1 MPDQQRDYY
10 EVLGV
15 ERDADAKTIKNAF
28 RKLALKYHPDRNK
41 SADAEER
48 FKEIAEAYAI
58 LSDPEKRKKYDTSG
72 FAGVADFS
80 AEDLFGG
87 IDFGDIFGDMG
98 FGFDFGRHAG
108 GSIFDRFFH
117 HQREPER
124 GRDLEV
130 QVMVTLDM
138 INEGGE
144 QAVRLGHPMA
154 CEACHGTGAAAGTTP
169 RTCEACG
176 GSGQKVIARK
186 ETKDKGSVMFQQITI
201 CPVCHGK
208 GSFIDHPCK
217 QCHGSG
223 QIEKEESLK
232 IKIPRGAEEGMALR
246 IAGHGLPADKPGLPP
261 GDLYVIV
268 RTAPDKRFQRLGADL
283 WRTETISVA
292 DAVLGTEI
300 KVPTLK
306 NSITVKVPPGTQ
318 HDEVLRLRGKG
329 LPYFEGNSMG
339 DLKLRMQIEIP
350 THINNEERK
359 LYEQLQELDKK
370 SSHKKRWWES
380 K

>member
-1 MPDQQRDYY
+1 MPEQQRDYY

-41 SADAEER
+41 SPDAEER

-58 LSDPEKRKKYDTSG
+58 LSDPEKRKKYDAGG

-108 GSIFDRFFH
+108 GGIFDRFFH
-117 HQREPER
+117 HQRGPER

-130 QVMVTLDM
+130 QVMVSLDM

-144 QAVRLGHPMA
+144 QSVRLGHPMV
-154 CEACHGTGAAAGTTP
+154 CEACHGTGAEAGTSA
-169 RTCEACG
+169 RTCESCG
-176 GSGQKVIARK
+176 GSGQKVISRK
-186 ETKDKGSVMFQQITI
+186 ETKDKGSVMFQQITV
-201 CPVCHGK
+201 CPACHGK
-208 GSFIDHPCK
+208 GVFIDHPCK

-223 QIEKEESLK
+223 QVEKEESLK
-232 IKIPRGAEEGMALR
+232 VKIPRGAEEGMALR
-246 IAGHGLPADKPGLPP
+246 IAGHGLPADKQGLPP

-268 RTAPDKRFQRLGADL
+268 RTAPDERFQRLGADL
-283 WRTETISVA
+283 WRTEIISVA

-300 KVPTLK
+300 EVPTLK
-306 NSITVKVPPGTQ
+306 NSITVKVPAGTQ
-318 HDEVLRLRGKG
+318 QDEVLRLRGKG
-329 LPYFEGNSMG
+329 LPYFEGSSKG

-350 THINNEERK
+350 THLSDEERQ
-359 LYEQLQELDKK
+359 LYQQLQQLGKK
-370 SSHKKRWWES
+370 YASKKHWW

>member
-15 ERDADAKTIKNAF
+15 EHDADAKTIKNAF

-58 LSDPEKRKKYDTSG
+58 LSDPEKRKKYDAGG

-98 FGFDFGRHAG
+98 FGFDFGRHPG

-117 HQREPER
+117 PQRGPER

-130 QVMVTLDM
+130 QVMVPLDM

-144 QAVRLGHPMA
+144 QSVRLGHPMV
-154 CEACHGTGAAAGTTP
+154 CEACHGSGAEAGTTP

-176 GSGQKVIARK
+176 GSGQKVISRK
-186 ETKDKGSVMFQQITI
+186 ETKDKGSVMFQQITV
-201 CPVCHGK
+201 CPACHGK

-232 IKIPRGAEEGMALR
+232 VKIPRGAEEGMALR
-246 IAGHGLPADKPGLPP
+246 IAGHGLPADNPGSPP

-292 DAVLGTEI
+292 DAVLGTELT
-300 KVPTLK
+300 VPTLN

-318 HDEVLRLRGKG
+318 HDEVLRLRSKG
-329 LPYFEGNSMG
+329 LPYFEGSSVG
-339 DLKLRMQIEIP
+339 DLKLRMMIEIP
-350 THINNEERK
+350 THISKEERQ
-359 LYEQLQELDKK
+359 LYQQLQQLSKQSAKK
-370 SSHKKRWWES
+370 KHWWE
-380 K
+380 